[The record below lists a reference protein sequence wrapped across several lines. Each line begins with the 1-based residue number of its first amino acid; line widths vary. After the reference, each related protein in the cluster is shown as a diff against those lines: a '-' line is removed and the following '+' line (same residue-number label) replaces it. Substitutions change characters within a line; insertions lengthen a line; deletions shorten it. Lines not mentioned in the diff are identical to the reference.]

1 LTGAASAD
9 WLVLRDGARVET
21 KGPWTVKGNLV
32 VFTLPNSTLGSLR
45 GADLDLEASSRATA
59 EAKAA
64 AEAKVVAAAQPPAL
78 KPVLVLTDK
87 DVEHIDPAT
96 IVPSAPTGQSVPGAT
111 APAPAAAPQGAVQI
125 ADWDQSLSQAD
136 NGVMITGTV
145 TNKGTDTALAVTVT
159 ARLYDDAG
167 KLLGTAPASLS
178 TEALPSGQSARF
190 TVVFPGIL
198 TFSSAQFDVDSTPV
212 KSTPPAGEDA
222 S

>member
-1 LTGAASAD
+1 MGAAGAD

-21 KGPWTVKGNLV
+21 KGPWSLKGSLV
-32 VFTLPNSTLGSLR
+32 VFTLPNGTLGSLR
-45 GADLDLEASSRATA
+45 GADLDLEASSRATSD
-59 EAKAA
+59 AKAA
-64 AEAKVVAAAQPPAL
+64 AEAKLVAAARPPAL

-87 DVEHIDPAT
+87 DVEHVDPAT
-96 IVPSAPTGQSVPGAT
+96 IVPSPAAVPGAA

-125 ADWDQSLSQAD
+125 ADWDQTLSQAD

-178 TEALPSGQSARF
+178 TEGLPPGQSARF

-198 TFSSAQFDVDSTPV
+198 TFSSAQFDVGSTPV